1 MLGLGPV
8 WVAERGVAAL
18 ADASWVA
25 GISSPATASTM
36 VKVKRSLL
44 RRTTWVIFMVV
55 LLGMGGMRLR

>member
-1 MLGLGPV
+1 
-8 WVAERGVAAL
+8 
-18 ADASWVA
+18 
-25 GISSPATASTM
+25 M